1 MAREEEPAKERSPI
15 HERIRELEE
24 EVSKTKYNKRTQHHI
39 GLVKAKIALLK
50 DKQERR
56 VAGKGKTSGYTV
68 RKTGDGTVILVGFP
82 SVGKS
87 TLLNALTDAES
98 RVAAYAFTTLTCIP
112 GLMEYKSA
120 KIQILDVPG
129 IVAGAASGRGRGKE
143 VLSCAMSAD
152 LVLFMVD
159 VFHPEHLP
167 IIQQEVR
174 DSHLR
179 VNESKPDVKID
190 RKERGGVRIGTT
202 IKLTK
207 IDFETIESIL
217 KEFRIT
223 NADVVVREDITPD
236 QLIDVIEDNKKYVA
250 GVTVLNKIDLA
261 EEAEV
266 EKARKITRPDLCI
279 SAEKRTGT
287 EEVKEIIFR
296 RLGFM
301 RVFCK
306 EVGKK
311 ADMDVPLIIR
321 KGSTIEDF
329 CRKLHKD
336 FVDKFNFARIWG
348 KSTRFPGQQIRR
360 LNHEIVDKDV
370 IELHLK

>member
-1 MAREEEPAKERSPI
+1 MNPQDRKETEKPKEKSDI
-15 HERIRELEE
+15 HARIREFEE
-24 EVSKTKYNKRTQHHI
+24 ELSKTKYNKRTQHHI

-50 DKQERR
+50 EKQERR

-98 RVAAYAFTTLTCIP
+98 KVAAYAFTTLTCIP

-129 IVAGAASGRGRGKE
+129 IVAGAASVRGRGKE
-143 VLSCAMSAD
+143 ELSCARSAD
-152 LVLFMVD
+152 LVLFKVD

-190 RKERGGVRIGTT
+190 RKERGGIRIGSTV
-202 IKLTK
+202 KLTK

-236 QLIDVIEDNKKYVA
+236 QLIDVIEGNKKYVP
-250 GVTVLNKIDLA
+250 GITVLNKIDLA

-266 EKARKITRPDLCI
+266 ENIKKKINPDLCI
-279 SAEKRTGT
+279 SAEKSTGIA
-287 EEVKEIIFR
+287 EMHKSGFIF
-296 RLGFM
+296 F
-301 RVFCK
+301 F
-306 EVGKK
+306 
-311 ADMDVPLIIR
+311 IFSI
-321 KGSTIEDF
+321 
-329 CRKLHKD
+329 
-336 FVDKFNFARIWG
+336 
-348 KSTRFPGQQIRR
+348 
-360 LNHEIVDKDV
+360 
-370 IELHLK
+370 